1 MSRPRLTYSMLS
13 GDDLVD
19 TVPIPEFPPHVLREY
34 AFLADGERGILVGP
48 RGDLAWMCFPHW
60 DSAAIFSSLIG
71 GSGVYAITP
80 KERSV
85 WGGFYEE
92 GSLIWHGRWV
102 TDSRSVIECREAL
115 ALPSER
121 DRAVLLRHVTALEG
135 TARVQMILN
144 PRGDFGQAPFRNLHL
159 DERGVWSGQV
169 DEIEVH
175 LSGAAEATPRPDGH
189 KGNALV
195 LDFELAEGTNRDF
208 VLTIGQRQLERP
220 TPDSDVAWS
229 ETEAAWQERV
239 PQFTDIYARRDARHA
254 YALLSGLTSQ
264 SGGMVAAATMSL
276 PERATEGRNY
286 DYRYVWIRDQC
297 YAGQAVAATGAHPLL
312 DSAVKFVSERLLEHG
327 PGLKPVYRTSGE
339 STPGERHLGL
349 PGYPGGDDIVGNNAR
364 NQFQL
369 DAFGES
375 LLLLAAAAR
384 HDRLEPDS
392 WRAATIAA
400 RAIEE
405 RWREPDAGIW
415 ELEPDEWTHSRLICA
430 AGLRA
435 ISAHAPENGSWT
447 GSHSPIGSPQTR
459 ARAASTPPAAGS
471 AHPATRAST
480 PRCSYPRYAKRFRR
494 TIHALWPPS
503 GHSPS
508 SSPKTAT
515 PTVISPMNAHS
526 AKPREPSSSAAS
538 SSHARISN
546 RGQRDRIGAVV
557 RAHPECLR
565 TARASRRGVR
575 RHPISAARELAPSLR
590 PCLAARV
597 RSRPTHD
604 TGSAIAHRARGTLP
618 ASGGDT
624 VIPPVSER
632 KGLCCPA
639 RM

>member
-1 MSRPRLTYSMLS
+1 MLS

-19 TVPIPEFPPHVLREY
+19 TLPIPEFPPHVLREY

-102 TDSRSVIECREAL
+102 TDTRSVIECREAL

-135 TARVQMILN
+135 TARVQMIFN

-159 DERGVWSGQV
+159 DERGVWSGQI

-189 KGNALV
+189 RGTALV

-239 PQFTDIYARRDARHA
+239 PQFTDIYARRDARQA

-435 ISAHAPENGSWT
+435 ISAHAQAGERVMDWLALAERITADASSRSVHPT
-447 GSHSPIGSPQTR
+447 GRWQRSPSDARLDAALLLPAIRKAIPADDPRSLATVRAFAVELTQDGYAYRYQPDERPLGEAEGAFLLCGFILSRAYLEEGNAIESARWFERTRSACGSPGLFAEEFDVTQHQLR
-459 ARAASTPPAAGS
+459 GNLPQAFVHAWLLECAAVQHTTPDQRS
-471 AHPATRAST
+471 
-480 PRCSYPRYAKRFRR
+480 PR
-494 TIHALWPPS
+494 
-503 GHSPS
+503 S
-508 SSPKTAT
+508 S
-515 PTVISPMNAHS
+515 
-526 AKPREPSSSAAS
+526 
-538 SSHARISN
+538 
-546 RGQRDRIGAVV
+546 
-557 RAHPECLR
+557 RAH
-565 TARASRRGVR
+565 
-575 RHPISAARELAPSLR
+575 
-590 PCLAARV
+590 
-597 RSRPTHD
+597 
-604 TGSAIAHRARGTLP
+604 
-618 ASGGDT
+618 
-624 VIPPVSER
+624 
-632 KGLCCPA
+632 
-639 RM
+639 